1 LRRLQK
7 RARGEEL
14 DIDISYLT
22 LLHNKHEKWLMDNR
36 IRSARCDSQHSAVA
50 DITINIA
57 GRTIKTPILVIDC
70 NEDVDVEDE
79 ASWRSGIQSKILHF
93 RDHVQQQR
101 DFHSSDC

>member
-36 IRSARCDSQHSAVA
+36 IREYVRSNIMIVSQVLCRLCSLRLPA
-50 DITINIA
+50 
-57 GRTIKTPILVIDC
+57 LSC
-70 NEDVDVEDE
+70 
-79 ASWRSGIQSKILHF
+79 
-93 RDHVQQQR
+93 
-101 DFHSSDC
+101 C